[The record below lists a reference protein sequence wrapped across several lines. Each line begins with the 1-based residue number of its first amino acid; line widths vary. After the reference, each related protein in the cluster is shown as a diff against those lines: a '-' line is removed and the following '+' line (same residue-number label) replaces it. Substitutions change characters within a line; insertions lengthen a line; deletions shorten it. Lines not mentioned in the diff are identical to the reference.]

1 MPHTSDTPM
10 DAPNRKARILETLAK
25 CESIGNPEEHF
36 KSLLQIKE
44 VFSIDPEMKR
54 FCTILEA
61 LGSEDRLLIL
71 DVLAQRDR
79 CVCELEAILDKAQA
93 TVSHHIKI
101 LEDAGLIRG
110 WKKGKFTH
118 YSLVK
123 RQVHEFREAMVDWL
137 DKIDNWFEDLP
148 GKNQIGIRGEEM
160 P

>member
-1 MPHTSDTPM
+1 MESTS
-10 DAPNRKARILETLAK
+10 RKRKIIETLSK
-25 CESIGNPEEHF
+25 CESIDNPDVHF
-36 KSLLQIKE
+36 QNLLQIKE
-44 VFSIDPEMKR
+44 AFSADPEMKR

-61 LGSEDRLLIL
+61 LGNEDRLLIL

-123 RQVHEFREAMVDWL
+123 RQVHEFRGAMVDWL
-137 DKIDNWFEDLP
+137 DKIDNYFEDLP
-148 GKNQIGIRGEEM
+148 GKNQVEPKGEEI